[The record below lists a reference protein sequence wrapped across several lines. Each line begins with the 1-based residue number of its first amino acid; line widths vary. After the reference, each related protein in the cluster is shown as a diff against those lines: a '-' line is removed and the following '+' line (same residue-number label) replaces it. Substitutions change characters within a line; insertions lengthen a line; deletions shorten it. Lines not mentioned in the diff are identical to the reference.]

1 MAQGKNEKITFP
13 RMYLE
18 WDVTDKDGKLIDKG
32 RKESQTWVGNIVRFL
47 WMLFQGAN
55 VTSVASRYQADTPA
69 AIRNTAN
76 TSKAMGLVSSNST
89 YLGVGVG
96 AGELVGIVVGASDA
110 AVNIN
115 QYDLVSKILHGAG
128 AGQLFYG
135 ANTVDSLSET
145 SSTFTFR
152 VVRSMTNQSGGS
164 VTVREIGLF
173 IKLSTSPG
181 DIYVSMLAR
190 DVLSSPIT
198 VPAGSTLTVRYIV
211 SHAV

>member
-1 MAQGKNEKITFP
+1 MAQRKNEKIKFP
-13 RMYLE
+13 RMFIE
-18 WDVTDKDGKLIDKG
+18 WEVTDIDGKLIDEG

-47 WMLFQGAN
+47 WMLFQGASL
-55 VTSVASRYQADTPA
+55 TSVASRYQADTPA

-76 TSKAMGLVSSNST
+76 ASRAMGLVSSYST

-110 AVNIN
+110 PVTIG
-115 QYDLVSKILHGAG
+115 QYDLVSKILHGTG
-128 AGQLFYG
+128 TGQLFYN
-135 ANTVDSLSET
+135 ANAVEALSDT
-145 SSTFTFR
+145 SSPYTFR
-152 VVRSMTNQSGGS
+152 VVRTMTNQSGGS

-190 DVLSSPIT
+190 DVLTTPIT
-198 VPAGSTLTVRYIV
+198 VPAGSTLTVRYII
-211 SHAV
+211 SHSV